1 MTIDPK
7 AASTSWNRIFF
18 NLAGKT
24 NVQENNL
31 HEVMFFFKINLK
43 PNSSKAAAYFRPEAG
58 ALETIF
64 ASSIA
69 FLFVRHPFERIV
81 SAFRFLIVL

>member
-31 HEVMFFFKINLK
+31 HEAMLFLQNK
-43 PNSSKAAAYFRPEAG
+43 PDESSVN
-58 ALETIF
+58 I
-64 ASSIA
+64 
-69 FLFVRHPFERIV
+69 
-81 SAFRFLIVL
+81 